1 MLSGEHGLNISQH
14 LFCFNLGEIHNTKKK
29 DKNRGIKMLKNIISC
44 GVLFIALTGC
54 VYSPYDDYN
63 HYYHGFGWTGYAP
76 FPLEDHRPPPNGHGG
91 GHPGGNIL
99 IISIREEGSLVE
111 VGCIQGVVIQVVV
124 EFILAGVGYI
134 QVEVLGY
141 ILAVVGIV
149 SHVK

>member
-76 FPLEDHRPPPNGHGG
+76 FPLEDNRPPPNGHGC
-91 GHPGGNIL
+91 GHPGGGNIL
-99 IISIREEGSLVE
+99 IISIQEEGSLVE
-111 VGCIQGVVIQVVV
+111 VGCIQEVVIQVVV
-124 EFILAGVGYI
+124 EFILAGAGYI
-134 QVEVLGY
+134 QVE
-141 ILAVVGIV
+141 VGIV

>member
-29 DKNRGIKMLKNIISC
+29 DKNRKIKMLKNISSC

-99 IISIREEGSLVE
+99 IISIQEEGSLVE
-111 VGCIQGVVIQVVV
+111 VGCIQEVVIQVVV

-134 QVEVLGY
+134 QVEVLAY
-141 ILAVVGIV
+141 ILAEVGIV

>member
-91 GHPGGNIL
+91 GHPGGQHPDHIHPGGGQPGGGGL
-99 IISIREEGSLVE
+99 HPGGSHS
-111 VGCIQGVVIQVVV
+111 GGGGIHPGGGGIHPGGG
-124 EFILAGVGYI
+124 AGIHPSGGGYR
-134 QVEVLGY
+134 QPR
-141 ILAVVGIV
+141 
-149 SHVK
+149 